1 MPKSGA
7 HPALIKRCG
16 AAALVPDR
24 QRIDKW
30 LWHARVVR
38 TRSAAA
44 VLAASGHVR
53 INGQRIAAASRA
65 VRPGDVVT
73 VALDRTI
80 RVMKVLGFAQRRG
93 GAEMARALYED
104 MGPAAPAAPSPERD
118 PGAGR
123 PTKRERREVDRMRR
137 SAETD

>member
-1 MPKSGA
+1 LTA
-7 HPALIKRCG
+7 
-16 AAALVPDR
+16 DR

-44 VLAASGHVR
+44 ALAQAGHVR
-53 INGQRIAAASRA
+53 VNGQRIDAASRP

-73 VALDRTI
+73 VALDR
-80 RVMKVLGFAQRRG
+80 RVRVIKVIGFAERRSSS
-93 GAEMARALYED
+93 ENARSLYED
-104 MGPAAPAAPSPERD
+104 LAPPPAPGGSQSAPAERL

-123 PTKRERREVDRMRR
+123 PTKQDRRAIDRLHQR
-137 SAETD
+137 DGD